1 MLPVCERPGGGGR
14 LGAGRFREGNGE
26 IHHHPRY
33 WTIRRLADPHRREP
47 LHRLPAPTLGISL
60 GKYNAGKYNAANIEL
75 GFGTQGIL
83 NVGYS
88 RKF

>member
-26 IHHHPRY
+26 IHHHPRH

-47 LHRLPAPTLGISL
+47 LHRLPAPTLAQLSPL
-60 GKYNAGKYNAANIEL
+60 KNFFIEIPGCSQ
-75 GFGTQGIL
+75 GFDFA
-83 NVGYS
+83 S
-88 RKF
+88 R

>member
-1 MLPVCERPGGGGR
+1 LFFILNNLLAKIQQETS
-14 LGAGRFREGNGE
+14 F
-26 IHHHPRY
+26 HHHPRH

-47 LHRLPAPTLGISL
+47 LHRLPAPALGISL